1 VRKPVVIT
9 IIVLALALAIGITVL
24 ALNRDSAGTSDD
36 PLVTRSYAAGEY
48 SQQVISDAAAPIDST
63 LTGVYDAA
71 LATAQEASVPAD
83 TTAARTLAKGGVMD
97 LGEGASVTMVS
108 GAASIKISAGTV
120 SDVTD
125 GKAASGGEMAA
136 NHRYIVCAGGKA
148 QVSVEKKAV
157 FVTSGSVTVT
167 GGTVPSSNF
176 KDVKPTD
183 WFHDYVVS
191 AVESGLVN
199 GTTPTTYSPN
209 GSLTLAEAI
218 KLAAC
223 MHQLYADGKV
233 TLTADKDIWYM
244 SYVRYAVS
252 EGVIEGSYAGKT
264 TKEYKSAVTRQE
276 FAHIF
281 YGALPESQYAAIN
294 SVADNAIP
302 DVKSSSAYGSEIY
315 AFYKAG
321 ILTGDSTGKFN
332 PSSNIKRSEVAAI
345 VARMMDSTLRQSVT
359 LK

>member
-1 VRKPVVIT
+1 
-9 IIVLALALAIGITVL
+9 
-24 ALNRDSAGTSDD
+24 
-36 PLVTRSYAAGEY
+36 
-48 SQQVISDAAAPIDST
+48 
-63 LTGVYDAA
+63 
-71 LATAQEASVPAD
+71 
-83 TTAARTLAKGGVMD
+83 
-97 LGEGASVTMVS
+97 
-108 GAASIKISAGTV
+108 
-120 SDVTD
+120 
-125 GKAASGGEMAA
+125 
-136 NHRYIVCAGGKA
+136 
-148 QVSVEKKAV
+148 
-157 FVTSGSVTVT
+157 
-167 GGTVPSSNF
+167 
-176 KDVKPTD
+176 
-183 WFHDYVVS
+183 
-191 AVESGLVN
+191 
-199 GTTPTTYSPN
+199 
-209 GSLTLAEAI
+209 
-218 KLAAC
+218 